1 MHPASPFPGAQ
12 LDEDT
17 ATELEDAV
25 DDGLT
30 KKIAESSQFKPK
42 GCESQGGGGG
52 GKGISICSA
61 HVEETEPEDSIFE
74 ELTRAP
80 RVSFEEPCAAMAG
93 GGRETSSPGD
103 GLTKKIAESTQ
114 LKPKDVKAVLA
125 ALQTMAYADLNRK
138 GIFVI
143 PQFAIIKKRWHK
155 VKGGRLLIGGN
166 WRVEKEMND

>member
-1 MHPASPFPGAQ
+1 MHPAPPCPGTQ

-61 HVEETEPEDSIFE
+61 HVEETELEDSLE
-74 ELTRAP
+74 RVVGQLGLVGQLPELAGQAEHRADA
-80 RVSFEEPCAAMAG
+80 CG
-93 GGRETSSPGD
+93 KLD
-103 GLTKKIAESTQ
+103 
-114 LKPKDVKAVLA
+114 
-125 ALQTMAYADLNRK
+125 
-138 GIFVI
+138 
-143 PQFAIIKKRWHK
+143 
-155 VKGGRLLIGGN
+155 
-166 WRVEKEMND
+166 